1 MQHKTAIVIGDSSN
15 NTLSVVRALGKK
27 DIAFTLIL
35 IGDSDPLYV
44 SKSKYLKRNRLVAID
59 TLNECGGVLDK
70 LSSGIIICTFDA
82 AAEWID
88 IREKELSKKFVT
100 PCRGKQ
106 IGKLFNKEHQCRLA
120 EECGLTIPRSQLFK
134 RGEPFNSI
142 TIDFPL
148 IIKPLYSTGGEKSDI
163 HICKSV
169 RDLHNA
175 MMSDSRCDAFV
186 LQEFIDKEYELDCIG
201 MSCDDKVIVAGAVKK
216 IRHYPDLIGAGAYGI
231 FLPLVYLDIDID
243 GITEFLKRSN
253 YHGPFSVEFL
263 HHKSK
268 NYFMEVNFRNE
279 GLAQAA
285 TDAGANLH
293 ATYVT
298 GIPYESNSLRKVY
311 MMNYSID
318 YLHVKE
324 RRISA
329 MRWWRDFIRTR
340 SFINI
345 SFSDLKPTLYHYL
358 VKLRR
363 KNYRIR

>member
-1 MQHKTAIVIGDSSN
+1 MQQKTAIIIGDSTN

-27 DIAFTLIL
+27 GIAFILIL
-35 IGDSDPLYV
+35 IGTSDPLYV
-44 SKSKYLKRNRLVAID
+44 SKSKYIKGNKLFAISSI
-59 TLNECGGVLDK
+59 NECGVVLDN

-88 IREKELSKKFVT
+88 IREPELSKKFVT

-106 IGKLFNKEHQCRLA
+106 IGKLFNKELQCRLA
-120 EECGLTIPRSQLFK
+120 EECRLTVPKSQLLNREDLFS
-134 RGEPFNSI
+134 SI
-142 TIDFPL
+142 KIGFPL
-148 IIKPLYSTGGEKSDI
+148 IIKPLYSTKGEKSDI

-169 RDLHNA
+169 QDLQNA
-175 MMSDSRCDAFV
+175 MMIDSRCDAFV

-201 MSCDDKVIVAGAVKK
+201 VSCDDDVIVAGAVKK
-216 IRHYPDLIGAGAYGI
+216 IRHYPNLIGAGAYGI
-231 FLPLVYLDIDID
+231 FLPTVDLDINVD

-253 YHGPFSVEFL
+253 YHGPFSAEFL
-263 HHKSK
+263 HYKGE

-279 GLAQAA
+279 GLAQVV

-293 ATYVT
+293 ATYVS
-298 GIPYESNSLRKVY
+298 GVPYERDSLRQVY

-324 RRISA
+324 GRISA
-329 MRWWRDFIRTR
+329 FHWWRDFLRTR

-345 SFSDLKPTLYHYL
+345 SLKDPMPTLAYYWG
-358 VKLRR
+358 KLRR
-363 KNYRIR
+363 KIAK